1 MSQKHTPGPWEKVEL
16 GVISNKITTYGNY
29 YVHATVDT
37 ENEEL
42 EANAKLIAAA
52 PDMLALLQEWAGDEP
67 GFNGPDW
74 HKRVQEAITKATI

>member
-16 GVISNKITTYGNY
+16 GEIGNKITSNGNF

-42 EANAKLIAAA
+42 EANSRLIAAA
-52 PDMLALLQEWAGDEP
+52 PEMLKLLEEYAGD
-67 GFNGPDW
+67 GIFNGAEW
-74 HKRVQEAITKATI
+74 YKRVQEIIKKATI

>member
-16 GVISNKITTYGNY
+16 GVIGNKITSNGNF

-42 EANAKLIAAA
+42 EANSRLIAAA
-52 PDMLALLQEWAGDEP
+52 PELLQLLIEYVGPYRIDGKEWLERA
-67 GFNGPDW
+67 
-74 HKRVQEAITKATI
+74 EATIKKATI